1 METKVEKLEDGQVK
15 VVVTVDAK
23 DVTDRLKKTY
33 KDFANR
39 YNFPGFR
46 KGKAPR
52 KIIDNAFGKDAIA
65 ASVTEDLINSCYPLS
80 LDDTRIYPMGN
91 PTFGTEDTLV
101 KDGEPYTFEYTI
113 AVMPEY
119 TLSNYD
125 NVSIELP
132 SEKATEAE
140 VEEQINGLLEHY
152 ATLENATAATKVK
165 KDSKVD
171 IAIKATDE
179 EGEEI
184 TALTSEDRPYALGS
198 GLFPEA
204 FDEQLIGLK
213 KGQKAEFE
221 LPIDQNT
228 TFMLSPYK
236 GKTLKFE
243 IEINA
248 VKKEVL
254 PKLTDE
260 WVKEVLAFDTVDD
273 FKKGVEDSISTQK
286 EAMLPR
292 IKETKCLEVLAERL
306 EGEAPEAMV
315 EETESNL
322 LQDFFQQLQYQGM
335 TLDQYLM
342 SQGINQ
348 AQFKED
354 VKQQAQE
361 MACQDLALD
370 AWARHYGM
378 EVTDDD
384 LAEQF
389 AQTGVKD
396 PMALM
401 AEWRANGRLYVVR
414 QGTLRTKAVLD
425 VMEKANVTEMDE
437 SSKKEAGEEKPKKA
451 AAKKTKKKDEEAA
464 EE

>member
-15 VVVTVDAK
+15 VVVTVDEK
-23 DVTDRLKKTY
+23 DVADRLKKTY

-80 LDDTRIYPMGN
+80 IDDARIYPMGN
-91 PTFGTEDTLV
+91 PTFGTDDALV
-101 KDGEPYTFEYTI
+101 KDGEPYTFDYTV

-152 ATLENATAATKVK
+152 ATLENATATTKVK

-184 TALTSEDRPYALGS
+184 TALTSEDRPYTLGS

-243 IEINA
+243 VEINA

-273 FKKGVEDSISTQK
+273 FKKGVEDSISSQK

-335 TLDQYLM
+335 TLDQYLVM
-342 SQGINQ
+342 QGINQ

-378 EVTDDD
+378 EVTDEE
-384 LAEQF
+384 LTEQF

-396 PMALM
+396 PIALQ

-425 VMEKANVTEMDE
+425 VMEKANVTEVNE
-437 SSKKEAGEEKPKKA
+437 PSKEEGEEKPKKA
-451 AAKKTKKKDEEAA
+451 AKKSKKKDEEAT

>member
-15 VVVTVDAK
+15 VVVTVDEK
-23 DVTDRLKKTY
+23 DVADRLKKTY

-80 LDDTRIYPMGN
+80 IDDARIYPMGN
-91 PTFGTEDTLV
+91 PTFGTDDALV
-101 KDGEPYTFEYTI
+101 KDGEPYTFDYTV

-184 TALTSEDRPYALGS
+184 TALTSEDRPYTLGS

-243 IEINA
+243 VEINA

-273 FKKGVEDSISTQK
+273 FKKGVEDSISSQK

-335 TLDQYLM
+335 TLDQYLVM
-342 SQGINQ
+342 QGINQ

-378 EVTDDD
+378 EVTDEE
-384 LAEQF
+384 LTEQF

-396 PMALM
+396 PIALQ

-425 VMEKANVTEMDE
+425 VMEKANVTEVNE
-437 SSKKEAGEEKPKKA
+437 PSKEEGEEKPKKA
-451 AAKKTKKKDEEAA
+451 AKKSKKKDEEAT

>member
-15 VVVTVDAK
+15 VVVTVDEK
-23 DVTDRLKKTY
+23 DVADRLKKTY

-80 LDDTRIYPMGN
+80 IDDARIYPMGN
-91 PTFGTEDTLV
+91 PTFGTDDALV
-101 KDGEPYTFEYTI
+101 KDGEPYTFDYTV

-132 SEKATEAE
+132 SEKATAAE

-171 IAIKATDE
+171 IAIKATDD

-184 TALTSEDRPYALGS
+184 TALTSEDRPYTLAS

-243 IEINA
+243 VEINA

-273 FKKGVEDSISTQK
+273 FKKGVEDSISSQK

-335 TLDQYLM
+335 TLDQYLVM
-342 SQGINQ
+342 QGINQ

-378 EVTDDD
+378 EVTDEE

-396 PMALM
+396 PIALQ

-425 VMEKANVTEMDE
+425 VMEKANVTEVNE
-437 SSKKEAGEEKPKKA
+437 PSKEEGEEKPKKA
-451 AAKKTKKKDEEAA
+451 AKKSKKKDEEAT

>member
-15 VVVTVDAK
+15 VVVTVDEK
-23 DVTDRLKKTY
+23 DVADRLKKTY

-80 LDDTRIYPMGN
+80 IDDARIYPMGN
-91 PTFGTEDTLV
+91 PTFGTDDALV
-101 KDGEPYTFEYTI
+101 KDGEPYTFDYTV

-184 TALTSEDRPYALGS
+184 TALTSEDRPYTLGS

-204 FDEQLIGLK
+204 FDEQLVGLK
-213 KGQKAEFE
+213 KGQKAEFD
-221 LPIDQNT
+221 LPVDQNT

-243 IEINA
+243 VEINA

-273 FKKGVEDSISTQK
+273 FKKGVEDSISSQK

-335 TLDQYLM
+335 TLDQYLVM
-342 SQGINQ
+342 QGINQ

-378 EVTDDD
+378 EVTDEE
-384 LAEQF
+384 LTEQF

-396 PMALM
+396 PIALQ

-425 VMEKANVTEMDE
+425 VMEKANVTEVNE
-437 SSKKEAGEEKPKKA
+437 PSKEEGEEKPKKA
-451 AAKKTKKKDEEAA
+451 AKKSKKKDEEAT